1 MRQWLANLL
10 SPGMSGYR
18 LSLYVPRPLNLK
30 AYAISTGQ
38 LQPYY
43 GSFIVLINLIIYV
56 YKTFRLPLLFDQMS
70 GLLLP
75 HIARLIQRDRILL
88 PDDTSILVNQSRYRC

>member
-1 MRQWLANLL
+1 MAGQPLI
-10 SPGMSGYR
+10 SGYVR
-18 LSLYVPRPLNLK
+18 VSIKLIQYVPRPLNLK

-43 GSFIVLINLIIYV
+43 GSFIILTNLIIYV

-70 GLLLP
+70 GLLP
-75 HIARLIQRDRILL
+75 HITRLIQRDRILL
-88 PDDTSILVNQSRYRC
+88 PDHTSILVNQSRYRC